1 MTPFLQL
8 ILALIIIIAGAKVGG
23 WLAGRLRQPAV
34 LGELLVGLLLGPSL
48 LDLLSWPVFAN
59 AHEPELLHET
69 VSELAGLGVICLMFL
84 AGLEIDLPTML
95 RGGRASLLTGL
106 GDVSVSLILIALATL
121 LFGYQVP
128 AALFVGI
135 VLTATSVGIS
145 AQTLL
150 ELGKLRT
157 PEGLTL
163 LSAAVLDDLLV
174 ILLLAVFTALTGN
187 EANPAAIGIV
197 LLQMIVYLGLA
208 VAGSFLL
215 PRLADWVDRQAIS
228 EGLASLVLVTT
239 LLFAWSAEVVGGLA
253 AITGAFIAGLGFGR
267 SHLHDKIRR
276 VMHPITYALLVPIFF
291 VHVGLEIDLHQ
302 LTTTDL
308 PLALALVV
316 VAILA
321 KVLGCGLGARLGG
334 LARSEALRVG
344 VGMVSRGEVSLIVAA
359 VGAAAG
365 LIQTPMF
372 SVVTLVVLVT
382 ALVTPPLL
390 RLTFCLVPTLSV
402 GTRQPR
408 RP

>member
-106 GDVSVSLILIALATL
+106 SDVSVSLILIALATL

-157 PEGLTL
+157 REGLTL

-174 ILLLAVFTALTGN
+174 ILLLAVFTALTDS
-187 EANPAAIGIV
+187 EVNPAAILIV
-197 LLQMIVYLGLA
+197 LLHMIVYLGLA
-208 VAGSFLL
+208 VAGCFLL
-215 PRLADWVDRQAIS
+215 PRLVDWVERQAIS
-228 EGLASLVLVTT
+228 EGLASLVLVTS
-239 LLFAWSAEVVGGLA
+239 LLFAWSAEIVGGLA

-267 SHLHDKIRR
+267 SHLRDEIMRA
-276 VMHPITYALLVPIFF
+276 MHPITYAFLIPVFF
-291 VHVGLEIDLHQ
+291 VHIGLEIDLHQ

-308 PLALALVV
+308 PLALVLVV

-334 LARSEALRVG
+334 LTRSEALRVG

-390 RLTFCLVPTLSV
+390 RLAFKSEECDA
-402 GTRQPR
+402 G
-408 RP
+408 

>member
-1 MTPFLQL
+1 MMTPFLQL
-8 ILALIIIIAGAKVGG
+8 VLALIIIIAGAKVGG

-48 LDLLSWPVFAN
+48 LDLLGWPVFAN

-95 RGGRASLLTGL
+95 RAGRASLLTGL
-106 GDVSVSLILIALATL
+106 SDVAVSLILIALATL

-128 AALFVGI
+128 VALFVGI
-135 VLTATSVGIS
+135 ILTATSVGIS

-157 PEGLTL
+157 REGLTL

-174 ILLLAVFTALTGN
+174 ILLLAMFTALTDS
-187 EANPAAIGIV
+187 EVSPAAILVV
-197 LLQMIVYLGLA
+197 LFHMIVYLGLA
-208 VAGSFLL
+208 VACCFLL
-215 PRLADWVDRQAIS
+215 PRLVDWVDRQAIS
-228 EGLASLVLVTT
+228 EGLAALVLVTT
-239 LLFAWSAEVVGGLA
+239 LLFAWSAEVIGGLA

-267 SHLHDKIRR
+267 SHLRDEIMRA
-276 VMHPITYALLVPIFF
+276 MHPITYALLVPVFF
-291 VHVGLEIDLHQ
+291 VHIGLEIDLHQ

-308 PLALALVV
+308 PLALALVT

-334 LARSEALRVG
+334 LTGSEALRVG

-359 VGAAAG
+359 VGVAAG
-365 LIQTPMF
+365 LLQTRLF
-372 SVVTLVVLVT
+372 SVVALIVLVT
-382 ALVTPPLL
+382 ALITPPLL
-390 RLTFCLVPTLSV
+390 RLTFREREMCHA
-402 GTRQPR
+402 
-408 RP
+408 